1 MRSLRSRLTFTHALV
16 ALVAVLIV
24 ALLVTVLIRLMFERQ
39 RGQINQ
45 QQIQLSADAMA
56 ERLGELYAQRGSWAG
71 VEIRLRQQ
79 YVQAPPGSPLRRMHF
94 QLFDSRGQLIF
105 DSAFPG
111 GRRQGPPIAD
121 GVDSQVVAGDQTVGK
136 LVFEVPRG
144 ALTAAERAFLF
155 GVYLSIAVGSALA
168 GLVALA
174 VGSLITRHVTRPLRA
189 LKDAA
194 RRLAGGARH
203 EPLALPPDAELA
215 ELASAFNSMAAELE
229 RQQLLRRQ
237 LVADIAHELR
247 TPLSVLRVQIE
258 SLEDG
263 IEQPTPATLA
273 SLSEEVGLLTRLVD
287 DLRLLSLADAGQL
300 SLSIGDVDAPAA
312 AERVVRMA
320 AARARQQGVDLRA
333 ELPDEPLTVVA
344 DPQRLA
350 QVLGNLVEN
359 ALRYTPSGG
368 TIVVRVYAD
377 HRPPSTE
384 ARAEQLAVDQPGQ
397 SPTRS
402 STHALAR
409 SPGPRSVVVRQSSV
423 VFEVADTG
431 PGIPPD
437 ELPQIFERFYRA
449 DKTRARE
456 TGGSGLGLAIVQ
468 RLVEMQGG
476 RIWASSAVGRGA
488 TFHVALPA
496 TLNTYTQ
503 APLADGATH

>member
-1 MRSLRSRLTFTHALV
+1 
-16 ALVAVLIV
+16 
-24 ALLVTVLIRLMFERQ
+24 
-39 RGQINQ
+39 
-45 QQIQLSADAMA
+45 
-56 ERLGELYAQRGSWAG
+56 
-71 VEIRLRQQ
+71 
-79 YVQAPPGSPLRRMHF
+79 
-94 QLFDSRGQLIF
+94 
-105 DSAFPG
+105 
-111 GRRQGPPIAD
+111 
-121 GVDSQVVAGDQTVGK
+121 VVAGDQTVGK

-144 ALTAAERAFLF
+144 ALTPAERAFLF
-155 GVYLSIAVGSALA
+155 GMYLSIAVGSVLA
-168 GLVALA
+168 GVVALI
-174 VGSLITRHVTRPLRA
+174 VGSLITGRVTRPLRA

-194 RRLAGGARH
+194 RRLASGARH

-247 TPLSVLRVQIE
+247 TPLSVLRVQID

-300 SLSIGDVDAPAA
+300 SLSIGDVDATAA

-320 AARARQQGVDLRA
+320 AARARQQGIDLRT
-333 ELPDEPLTVVA
+333 ELPDAPLTVVA

-368 TIVVRVYAD
+368 NIVVRVYAD
-377 HRPPSTE
+377 HQPPTTHHRPPTTE
-384 ARAEQLAVDQPGQ
+384 PRTKQLGVDQQAPNLTG
-397 SPTRS
+397 SPAHPL
-402 STHALAR
+402 TH
-409 SPGPRSVVVRQSSV
+409 SPGPPSVVGRRSSV

-488 TFHVALPA
+488 TFHVALPG
-496 TLNTYTQ
+496 TLNTYAQ
-503 APLADGATH
+503 APLTGGASR